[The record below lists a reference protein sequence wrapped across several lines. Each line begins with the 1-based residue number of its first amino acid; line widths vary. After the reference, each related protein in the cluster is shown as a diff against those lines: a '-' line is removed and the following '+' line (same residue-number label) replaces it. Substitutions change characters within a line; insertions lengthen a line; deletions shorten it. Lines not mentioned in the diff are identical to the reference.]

1 MEYKKNSFLITIVD
15 DEIVV
20 GEVTQWDWY
29 SLRLISVSPY
39 PGWKNHML
47 ISSYGGW
54 RYYKDLRSE
63 KGLQWA
69 TWALGDSYKKAKYI
83 YSKLDNFTKDYQEY
97 RQQIQ
102 EVDKITN
109 STIRDRIKAHL
120 KDHLFESQIFVLPF
134 TELKDSY
141 IDREKILEILDE
153 SLANYENRNC
163 NQ

>member
-15 DEIVV
+15 DEAVV

-29 SLRLISVSPY
+29 SLRIVSVSPY
-39 PGWKNHML
+39 PGWEKHML
-47 ISSYGGW
+47 IMSYSGW
-54 RYYKDLRSE
+54 RYYGDLRSE

-83 YSKLDNFTKDYQEY
+83 YSKLDNLTKDYQEY

-109 STIRDRIKAHL
+109 STIRDRIKDHL
-120 KDHLFESQIFVLPF
+120 EDHLFESQIFVLPF
-134 TELKDSY
+134 TELKDSRS
-141 IDREKILEILDE
+141 DRKYILEILDA
-153 SLANYENRNC
+153 SLANYEK
-163 NQ
+163 QKL

>member
-1 MEYKKNSFLITIVD
+1 MEYKKNSFLITVVE
-15 DEIVV
+15 DEVVV

-29 SLRLISVSPY
+29 SLRIVSVSPY
-39 PGWKNHML
+39 PGWEKHML
-47 ISSYGGW
+47 IMSYSGW
-54 RYYKDLRSE
+54 RYYGDLRSE

-102 EVDKITN
+102 EVDKIKD

-120 KDHLFESQIFVLPF
+120 EDHLFEHQIFALPF

-141 IDREKILEILDE
+141 NDREKILEILDV
-153 SLANYENRNC
+153 SLANNEK
-163 NQ
+163 QKL

>member
-15 DEIVV
+15 DEVVV

-29 SLRLISVSPY
+29 SLRIVSVSPY
-39 PGWKNHML
+39 PGWEKHML
-47 ISSYGGW
+47 IMSYSGW
-54 RYYKDLRSE
+54 RYYGDLRSE

-102 EVDKITN
+102 EVDKIKD

-120 KDHLFESQIFVLPF
+120 EDHLFEHQIFALPF

-141 IDREKILEILDE
+141 NDREKILEILDV
-153 SLANYENRNC
+153 SLANNEK
-163 NQ
+163 QKL